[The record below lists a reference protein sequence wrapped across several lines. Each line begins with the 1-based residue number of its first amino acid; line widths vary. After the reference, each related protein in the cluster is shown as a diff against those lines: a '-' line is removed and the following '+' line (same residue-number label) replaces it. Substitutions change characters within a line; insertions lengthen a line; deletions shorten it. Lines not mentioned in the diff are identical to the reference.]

1 MIMDNKDI
9 DELVR
14 LLDAQMSAGTG
25 HINLTADEDAVKTEV
40 TTTQNLCGKN
50 MACQIPTLHE
60 GYDD

>member
-14 LLDAQMSAGTG
+14 LLDAQMSAGAG

-50 MACQIPTLHE
+50 MACQIPNLHE